1 MEVGVYLYI
10 MDGTKTEYSMWNSF
24 RSKLA
29 APILGVVENVWI
41 ISCSVLLLFEF
52 CFVHLFRLLA
62 FYYNNSI
69 SAKKPETQF
78 FPFKIKAPSSC
89 DCAKYNSYW
98 RHLMFFGCFDGY
110 TCICCWF
117 HNRLCRF

>member
-1 MEVGVYLYI
+1 
-10 MDGTKTEYSMWNSF
+10 MWNSF

-89 DCAKYNSYW
+89 DCAKYNSY
-98 RHLMFFGCFDGY
+98 CNDDS
-110 TCICCWF
+110 
-117 HNRLCRF
+117 